1 MAVAATSRQRQR
13 GAAAVF
19 VAISLIALLAS
30 VALAIDTGRLYNA
43 QRNLQRLADL
53 AAMDAARV
61 AGGCLSGGANFDA
74 AESEALASLARN
86 GAPENLQIR
95 VLAGSKAWVDDRF
108 EFRASDL
115 GAPRDSVQV
124 TLGMATPSRLLALNF
139 SDKPGKLLARSAA
152 QSSVLATTAFQP
164 TVFGLEGDSEGQLFA
179 GLFPLNV
186 RLLAG
191 GRRLT
196 AETDVEV
203 RKLVAAQV
211 VAGIEYPDLQT
222 PVRVAGLLNAIA
234 AALDQQGDALAAS
247 AVRGYGDTV
256 AAGVEVVPAEVLGI
270 SAGTPMSLVSN
281 ATVNT
286 GAVLAAVSS
295 QLSTPG
301 PIRIADLPPPL
312 DFLNDRVEVELTP
325 QPSRPGSYTPSFTD
339 VSLETQEAAASVGG
353 VLRLRVRLVNP
364 LNGEPLAPLSFVV
377 DSRGESATVTDVE
390 CARRGVPLTRVL
402 VRGNSRGISF
412 GVGGTVAG
420 ATPDLR
426 LGLDPVELLSI
437 PLDELLGAAPDGLP
451 SLPISLPP
459 GLSGQRVRVSLQP
472 SSVHLGGRDSNLCFE
487 GPAWGRPV
495 QCDGSPARIGGI
507 SSRELVEALP
517 ALIDGVRL
525 QVSLPPGL
533 PAALSGTVNSLVQP
547 LLSKLNQQLL
557 GQFLEPL
564 AAQILPLLR
573 AANLSVGD
581 TEFWVVAVTAGDGK
595 SELAQPVIYA
605 R

>member
-1 MAVAATSRQRQR
+1 MAVPATSRRRQ
-13 GAAAVF
+13 GGVAAVF
-19 VAISLIALLAS
+19 AAISLIALLAS
-30 VALAIDTGRLYNA
+30 VALALDTGRLYNA

-61 AGGCLSGGANFDA
+61 SGGCLSGGADFDA

-86 GAPENLQIR
+86 GAPEDLQTR
-95 VLAGSKAWVDDRF
+95 VLTGSKAWVDGRF
-108 EFRASDL
+108 EFHAADAHS
-115 GAPRDSVQV
+115 PRDSVQV
-124 TLGMATPSRLLALNF
+124 TLTVPRPSRLFALRL
-139 SDKPGKLLARSAA
+139 DGKPGKLLARSAA

-164 TVFGLEGDSEGQLFA
+164 TLFSLEGNSEDQLFA
-179 GLFPLNV
+179 RLFPLHL

-191 GRRLT
+191 GHRLGS
-196 AETDVEV
+196 ETEVEV
-203 RKLVAAQV
+203 EHLVAARV
-211 VAGIEYPDLQT
+211 VAGVDYADLQT

-234 AALDQQGDALAAS
+234 GALDEQGDALAA
-247 AVRGYGDTV
+247 AVVRGYGDTV
-256 AAGVEVVPAEVLGI
+256 AGATEVVPAEVLGI
-270 SAGTPMSLVSN
+270 PTGTPMSLVSN
-281 ATVNT
+281 AAVNA

-295 QLSTPG
+295 QITTPG
-301 PIRIADLPPPL
+301 PVRVADLPPPL

-325 QPSRPGSYTPSFTD
+325 RPSQPGSYTPSFTD

-353 VLRLRVRLVNP
+353 LLRLRIRLVNP
-364 LNGEPLAPLSFVV
+364 LTGEPLAPLSFLA
-377 DSRGESATVTDVE
+377 DSRGESATVTDIE
-390 CARRGVPLTRVL
+390 CARHGVPLTRVL

-412 GVGGTVAG
+412 GVGGTQAG
-420 ATPDLR
+420 STPDLR

-437 PLDELLGAAPDGLP
+437 PLGGLLGTAPGGLP

-459 GLSGQRVRVSLQP
+459 GLSGQHVKISLQP
-472 SSVHLGGRDSNLCFE
+472 SAVHLGGQESNLCFE

-525 QVSLPPGL
+525 QVSLPANL
-533 PAALSGTVNSLVQP
+533 PASLHDTVNGLVQP
-547 LLSKLNQQLL
+547 LVSQLNQQLL

-564 AAQILPLLR
+564 AAQILPLLK